1 MAPANIAPKKDTLD
15 LEKVGEPQPQVPK
28 LEPQR
33 GTAALLE
40 DLVDSCSTPA
50 ELIERLGA

>member
-1 MAPANIAPKKDTLD
+1 WDSLVVD
-15 LEKVGEPQPQVPK
+15 VGGDPLRRVPLMEP
-28 LEPQR
+28 LR